1 MYKLLFNYLNN
12 VDEFNEKL
20 IIFVDDKKLASETLL
35 IEAGLHE
42 IKVEQYHILN
52 NKYFLFGAV
61 LMSFGFFW
69 PCNRIRISFKKM
81 GKVCCMQINSRCE
94 AR

>member
-1 MYKLLFNYLNN
+1 MYKLLFNYLKD

-20 IIFVDDKKLASETLL
+20 IIFVDDKKLESETLL

-52 NKYFLFGAV
+52 SKYFVFGTI
-61 LMSFGFFW
+61 LMAFGFLA
-69 PCNRIRISFKKM
+69 
-81 GKVCCMQINSRCE
+81 MQQNLHIF
-94 AR
+94 